1 MKLNRYSYIDKRLEK
16 RFGLIGHKYLNGIC
30 VFSPKEVKDRIK
42 VHFRLESQRHKY
54 YNDDLPF

>member
-1 MKLNRYSYIDKRLEK
+1 MKLNRYSYIDKHLEK
-16 RFGLIGHKYLNGIC
+16 RFGLIGHKHLNGLC

-42 VHFRLESQRHKY
+42 VRLNAERNRGK